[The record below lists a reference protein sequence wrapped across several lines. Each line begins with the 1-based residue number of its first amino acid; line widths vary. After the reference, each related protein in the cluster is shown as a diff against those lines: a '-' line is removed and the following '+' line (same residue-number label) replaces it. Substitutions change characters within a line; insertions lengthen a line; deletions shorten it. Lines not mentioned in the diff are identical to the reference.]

1 VPAPVRQPGRVQHD
15 ARPAAR
21 VRAPPRALAPA
32 RRAPTGRLPACE
44 PACTTQ
50 CYSRDPHP
58 ETPPAQPRMNF
69 RSASA
74 WSFTAIGG
82 GAARVRTSAAG
93 PAPAGSSAGGA
104 ARPSSRSRC
113 RRWSSVQGQRSS
125 TLRAHARSPRHVR
138 LACPSGVPCDLRVPT
153 LASSPSTLE
162 PAVVQVRQLAK
173 PTLQQAVLQLRMTCE
188 ISPHAGSV
196 TGHHLHKHPAALPPA
211 CWSSGVQRASWRT
224 SSCQAKLHGAC
235 GRPGQTGT

>member
-1 VPAPVRQPGRVQHD
+1 
-15 ARPAAR
+15 
-21 VRAPPRALAPA
+21 
-32 RRAPTGRLPACE
+32 
-44 PACTTQ
+44 
-50 CYSRDPHP
+50 
-58 ETPPAQPRMNF
+58 M
-69 RSASA
+69 
-74 WSFTAIGG
+74 
-82 GAARVRTSAAG
+82 RTSAAG

-138 LACPSGVPCDLRVPT
+138 LKFSSGVPFDLRVPT

-173 PTLQQAVLQLRMTCE
+173 PTLQQAVLQLRMTYE
-188 ISPHAGSV
+188 ISPHTGSV
-196 TGHHLHKHPAALPPA
+196 KGHHLHKHPAALPPA

-224 SSCQAKLHGAC
+224 SSCQAKLHAG
-235 GRPGQTGT
+235 GRDRPVLEQQGVDVVVRRPLAQRLAAPRLHRAHRRRVARLHLQLRRSGQRGFQLR